1 MLGSAHDTD
10 FIKCWLGDNSVPLV
24 DVNTEL
30 TTVQTEYHEWI
41 AELVSNYSSNSPA
54 LNPIFVTQ
62 LTLLLSR
69 RTPHRHCQACAARL
83 LA

>member
-1 MLGSAHDTD
+1 MLLSAYDTD
-10 FIKCWLGDNSVPLV
+10 FVKCWLGDNSVPLV
-24 DVNTEL
+24 DVNTGL

-62 LTLLLSR
+62 LTLLSR
-69 RTPHRHCQACAARL
+69 RTPYRHCQACAKRL